1 MKKVCYILDTYP
13 SGEKERLELIQN
25 LKNIKDEGSDI
36 LLTSHNTCDP
46 EIIDLVDYFIYE
58 KENTYYYLDSDILNY
73 INKENVLNPI
83 FMKAITTNDSVFINK
98 LVITG
103 YSVVITSQLINSIKF
118 LHSKGYSF
126 AFYFVGD
133 FLFPS
138 GGLKHKTDAIIQ
150 RLEKT
155 NKKNYFVKNS
165 SIFSRWF
172 APFFFGFS
180 IDNQLI
186 QKLPTCDISLN
197 QNFQK
202 HFPNHC
208 FEDVILNLWENEN
221 NIVDDHGSLDLIFG
235 ENRWDTKKSFIK
247 SGLSSL
253 HYFTDCSLHVQ
264 LDTDFLFP
272 ILFLTVDWEGPYK
285 KVLFEVEIFD
295 SLTKQ
300 VRYSNSMILE
310 SGFWYHEDLTHFLE
324 YSTDITLKKKITDLS
339 SEIYFEDEINLDL
352 LRYKEYSVLKGFK
365 KIT

>member
-1 MKKVCYILDTYP
+1 MKTCYILDTYP
-13 SGEKERLELIQN
+13 SGEKERLELIRN
-25 LKNIKDEGSDI
+25 LKCIKEEGSDI
-36 LLTSHNTCDP
+36 LLTSHNNCDP
-46 EIIDLVDYFIYE
+46 EIINLVDYFIYE
-58 KENTYYYLDSDILNY
+58 KENTYYYLDSDILNFMKRGD
-73 INKENVLNPI
+73 ILNPI
-83 FMKAITTNDSVFINK
+83 FMKSITANDNIFMNK

-103 YSVVITSQLINSIKF
+103 YSVVIASQLFNSIKF
-118 LHSKGYSF
+118 LHSKGYNF

-133 FLFPS
+133 FLFPID
-138 GGLKHKTDAIIQ
+138 GLKYKTDAILE

-165 SIFSRWF
+165 SIFSSWF

-197 QNFQK
+197 RNFQK

-221 NIVDDHGSLDLIFG
+221 NIIDDHESLDFIFG
-235 ENRWDTKKSFIK
+235 INKWDIKKSVIK
-247 SGLSSL
+247 PGQSSL
-253 HYFTDCSLHVQ
+253 HYFTDCSLYFG

-272 ILFLTVDWEGPYK
+272 MLFLTVDWEGPYK

-310 SGFWYHEDLTHFLE
+310 SGFWYHEGLTHFLE